1 MSYDLTA
8 LAQRARAAE
17 RMLALAGST
26 QKNQALLSA
35 ADALEGAADDILT
48 SPLQTLQ
55 LQTRETGWL

>member
-35 ADALEGAADDILT
+35 AG
-48 SPLQTLQ
+48 
-55 LQTRETGWL
+55 RFCR